1 MLFDSQ
7 ITEKN
12 QPCST
17 YCQKEN
23 GGGGWWGINRL
34 FPNCKTYIFDEDDY
48 NQTFLEKKHS
58 IVFIKNWI
66 IHKCDYIATDDIKG
80 HSVIFSI
87 PMSILF
93 PQILSPD
100 SPISLFKME
109 Q

>member
-1 MLFDSQ
+1 M
-7 ITEKN
+7 
-12 QPCST
+12 
-17 YCQKEN
+17 
-23 GGGGWWGINRL
+23 
-34 FPNCKTYIFDEDDY
+34 FPNCKTYIFEEDDY

-100 SPISLFKME
+100 SPISLFKIE